1 MDFPKQPNLYTY
13 NRQHQRL
20 HFDDHPFYFFGS
32 GSSGNSVYLKK
43 SHLLIDLG
51 FPFKKYVDVNP
62 MFFYDVHYILLTH
75 EHSDHLN
82 ESTLMHILEVYPNV
96 HFLISQRMF
105 TRITGPLF
113 YNRFNSNRARAERQQ
128 NELKNK
134 YFSRFT
140 ILKSD
145 ENGNGQTL
153 ELYENDPYLNL
164 PTVTVKPHFVSHADI
179 INVAYELITNE
190 HHILYSSD
198 LDHVFAP
205 KPTTASNDQERIDDS
220 LSLPL
225 EYDQSGHVKIFTN
238 PFDLIFLEA
247 NYDADYLH
255 HYLEM
260 HPDDAH
266 ARGNLRH
273 ISEQETW
280 KYIQYALSQNGV
292 FVPLHAST
300 AFGTL
305 IQDLSEEDLH
315 KKFNQQ
321 LETGT
326 VNGHNANP
334 DIDAQF
340 KIEQ

>member
-1 MDFPKQPNLYTY
+1 MEFPKQPNLYTY
-13 NRQHQRL
+13 NRHHQRL
-20 HFDDHPFYFFGS
+20 RFDDHPFYFFGS

-105 TRITGPLF
+105 NRITGPLF
-113 YNRFNSNRARAERQQ
+113 GNRFNKNQQRAEKLQ
-128 NELKNK
+128 NELKNR

-153 ELYENDPYLNL
+153 ELYRDDPYLNL
-164 PTVTVKPHFVSHADI
+164 TPVTVKPHFVSHADI

-205 KPTTASNDQERIDDS
+205 KSKDADAIDTS

-225 EYDQSGHVKIFTN
+225 EYDQAGHVKIFTD

-255 HYLEM
+255 HYLEV

-273 ISEQETW
+273 IPEQETW
-280 KYIQYALSQNGV
+280 KYIQYALADDGI
-292 FVPLHAST
+292 FIPLHASS

-305 IQDLSEEDLH
+305 IQDLSSEDLR
-315 KKFNQQ
+315 KKFNNQ
-321 LETGT
+321 LTTGKT
-326 VNGHNANP
+326 
-334 DIDAQF
+334 
-340 KIEQ
+340 EE